1 MALRSPRLMS
11 DVLLHTGEAA
21 ARAGPSRGTSRP
33 RARGTGSRRLR
44 AGADVQDRS
53 GPLAT
58 GALSPAPRPR
68 PRALGSVRPSGPPQ
82 RLSAPRCGHFFG
94 FSFPARFFVQAPV
107 SLLSSIPTYF
117 FQGIGGI
124 MSVSTSTLA
133 ATEEGA
139 SPDRYSGPDAELSA
153 ATRCRM
159 TARGCRPRFSL
170 RRAPGRLQVLR
181 SWKMRQLTAPPH
193 PLSLLSHRQELGPFG
208 KALR

>member
-1 MALRSPRLMS
+1 MALRSPRLMA

-58 GALSPAPRPR
+58 GALSPAPETS
-68 PRALGSVRPSGPPQ
+68 AAGAGLRPSVWP
-82 RLSAPRCGHFFG
+82 APAFVCTALRSLF
-94 FSFPARFFVQAPV
+94 RFFFPSQV
-107 SLLSSIPTYF
+107 LCSSPSESSF
-117 FQGIGGI
+117 LDPHLFLPRHRGV

-153 ATRCRM
+153 ARRCRM

-170 RRAPGRLQVLR
+170 RRAPGRLQVLG
-181 SWKMRQLTAPPH
+181 SQKMRQPTAPPH
-193 PLSLLSHRQELGPFG
+193 PLSLLSHRQDLGPFG